1 MYYLKKL
8 LELQYLIPAIIV
20 MVASITG
27 LIVLIAGRKKI
38 FFKPPL
44 DTSDEAFI
52 NSYDR
57 VVDMRTPEEKQIM
70 EDYKKS
76 MEQ

>member
-8 LELQYLIPAIIV
+8 LELQYLIPAIMI
-20 MVASITG
+20 MIAFIIG
-27 LIVLIAGRKKI
+27 LIVLVAGRKKI

-44 DTSDEAFI
+44 NTSDEAFI
-52 NSYDR
+52 NSYDK

-70 EDYKKS
+70 EDYKRS